1 MRAAAGSSLAGDEED
16 DDAWEAEMLTGP
28 LRGGAGDD
36 AGGGGAEAAADDA
49 YGWAALARRRALHAA
64 QLRLGEAPAAAA
76 PAARRRRRRKPARP
90 VPLAAA
96 TVDDASGAAAKPERR
111 LELAV
116 DVGGPSEARVL
127 ELSLA
132 AGFRNGLE
140 DLAALRGAITGAAG
154 ATTASPGAGF
164 PFRRSTAVDPHE
176 ERRLEEHGA
185 QTGDCGHA
193 KQEAFSAAQ
202 VSRGVDV
209 TMKSH
214 VGSSREQQ
222 GAASLKEDARPQ
234 ASGGAAPVLGVKLL
248 GRGSPEINAQL
259 IGARSVAE
267 LLDVLADE
275 LGRRGSVCGS
285 SISVGSRSQAS
296 FGAVNAATSLHRLA
310 RHMESEAISVSERLA
325 VARLPVVADLLACT
339 VELLP
344 VSGVQGVVNSA
355 WALSKIAGGAA
366 YAAEL
371 RLLVAAAL
379 DHAPELKPQHIATLA
394 AALVGAR
401 LACRPLL
408 AGLVERAAEQAA
420 AFQPQ
425 ELSQLLWAC
434 AVLMQPAT
442 ALLDQLDAACFGS
455 ASPRLFGQWS
465 GGQLARA
472 AWAYTVLAEARRP
485 SFHALLLAVRSG
497 NSRDAEL
504 HAEGNTVE
512 QRRLSQLHQVQL
524 GLAAEWPELELS
536 LGGDLAASAAAA
548 WEREKREGKR
558 AISSCQREVARLLV
572 GTGRLWEEEH
582 AGGPYSLDLALPTHC
597 IGVEV
602 DGPSHFARD
611 TGDALGAT
619 VLKRRQLR
627 RLGWRLVAIPFY
639 EWEELRGEEEMW
651 RYLQNKLAAMAG

>member
-1 MRAAAGSSLAGDEED
+1 MLAG
-16 DDAWEAEMLTGP
+16 P
-28 LRGGAGDD
+28 IHGGAGDE
-36 AGGGGAEAAADDA
+36 AGGSGAKAAADDA

-64 QLRLGEAPAAAA
+64 QLRLGAAPAAAVPA
-76 PAARRRRRRKPARP
+76 PRRRRRRKPARP

-96 TVDDASGAAAKPERR
+96 AADDASGAAAKPERR
-111 LELAV
+111 LELAA

-140 DLAALRGAITGAAG
+140 DLAVLRGAITGAAG
-154 ATTASPGAGF
+154 ATTAGPGAGF
-164 PFRRSTAVDPHE
+164 LSWTGTAVDPHE
-176 ERRLEEHGA
+176 DRRPEEHGA
-185 QTGDCGHA
+185 QTADCGHA
-193 KQEAFSAAQ
+193 KREAFSPAR
-202 VSRGVDV
+202 VDRGVDV
-209 TMKSH
+209 AMKSH
-214 VGSSREQQ
+214 VGAGQEHR

-234 ASGGAAPVLGVKLL
+234 RPPRASGGAAPVLDVKLL
-248 GRGSPEINAQL
+248 GRGSSEINARL
-259 IGARSVAE
+259 TGARSLVE
-267 LLDVLADE
+267 LLDVLENE
-275 LGRRGSVCGS
+275 LGRRGSVCGT
-285 SISVGSRSQAS
+285 SISVGGRLQAS

-310 RHMESEAISVSERLA
+310 RHMESEGMSVSERLA
-325 VARLPVVADLLACT
+325 VARLPLVSELVACT

-344 VSGVQGVVNSA
+344 VSGVQGLVNSA
-355 WALSKIAGGAA
+355 WAVSKIAGGAA

-379 DHAPELKPQHIATLA
+379 NRAPGLTPQHIANLA

-442 ALLDQLDAACFGS
+442 ALLDQLDAACLGS
-455 ASPRLFGQWS
+455 ASFGLFGQWS
-465 GGQLARA
+465 AGQLARA

-485 SFHALLLAVRSG
+485 SFHALLSAIRSCE
-497 NSRDAEL
+497 SSDAEL

-512 QRRLSQLHQVQL
+512 QRRLSLLHQVQL
-524 GLAAEWPELELS
+524 GLAAEWPELGLS
-536 LGGDLAASAAAA
+536 LSRDLAASAAAA
-548 WEREKREGKR
+548 WEREKREGER

-582 AGGPYSLDLALPTHC
+582 AGGPYSLDLALPTEH

-611 TGDALGAT
+611 TGKALGAT

-627 RLGWRLVAIPFY
+627 MLGWQLVAIPFY